1 MDLRLHALGPNYQG
15 KQSLAVFQMEGG
27 KREGYGR
34 VGEQT
39 EMRDRNHAS
48 EEKHG
53 PFKLAF

>member
-39 EMRDRNHAS
+39 EMRDWNEAS
-48 EEKHG
+48 GEK
-53 PFKLAF
+53 KQAF